1 MCFFLTHGEGQVVV
15 PFLSSER
22 CFAFVKVS
30 PSLCTLSDALL
41 APVAILAF
49 DYCARRI
56 SRLTDSAA
64 SLLSQSFA
72 VHAVA
77 PNGQEIVIED
87 AAEEDPIE
95 FFVARVCAVA
105 DLRCDDHC
113 LTFNGV
119 SLEKGHTLKSYGITK
134 SEKLE
139 IRPRL
144 AGVTTPSR
152 GSQGSPRFGS
162 VGSVGSHNS
171 LSALMSPMPVGA
183 APLHTSDELIDFGI

>member
-1 MCFFLTHGEGQVVV
+1 MVWAA
-15 PFLSSER
+15 LSPAKRKSNR
-22 CFAFVKVS
+22 
-30 PSLCTLSDALL
+30 
-41 APVAILAF
+41 
-49 DYCARRI
+49 
-56 SRLTDSAA
+56 
-64 SLLSQSFA
+64 LLSEDTGWSGESFGTKGCSSSFA

-183 APLHTSDELIDFGI
+183 APLHTCDELIDFGI